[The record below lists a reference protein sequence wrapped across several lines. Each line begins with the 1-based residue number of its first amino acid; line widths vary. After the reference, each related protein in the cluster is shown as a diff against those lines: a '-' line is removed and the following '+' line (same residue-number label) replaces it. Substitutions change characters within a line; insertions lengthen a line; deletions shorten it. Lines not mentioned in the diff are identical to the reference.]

1 MSQAPN
7 TQEIKTRKVELVLQQ
22 LDSLPT
28 LPAVVVRLLALTNSS
43 ESRIQEVVQL
53 LSADQSLT
61 GKLLSLAGSA
71 AAGVRLPVTSVQQAV
86 VLLGFETVRNLAL
99 SVKVFESFQQSLK
112 MPEDPDQPAPL
123 FKREEFWKH
132 SLAVATA
139 AEMLAKKTQPKL
151 NPADAFVCGL
161 LHDMG
166 KVAFDTVMP
175 KSFARVVEMATLTRG
190 DIADLERRVIGIDH
204 TLAGKRL
211 AEAWNLPPI
220 ITQAI
225 WFHGNAPP
233 PPPPPGS
240 APSQAAKTPG
250 NMMMPL
256 VLLVGLAD
264 LLVRRQHIGFSGNF
278 LFPYEIEQ
286 YAVHLG
292 LALETV
298 DEITEQLAGALE
310 ERARAI
316 GLYDVDSRQVYLEA
330 IANANAELG
339 RLNHQYR
346 VQNKQLT
353 IRSHC
358 FEMLTRFH
366 QRIVPAASPAQLL
379 AEIAQVAHPFLES
392 QRLVLFSQD
401 PNQASAESGETGSG
415 PGGGVGE
422 VLLFDPAQPVQ
433 DSFLMPMPIHGG
445 DQRVGRA
452 NQNFMRPASPQ
463 VDWLLERIRG
473 FLGLG
478 VSGAANSASPGG
490 GCAWFMPLL
499 CGNEPV
505 GGIVWL
511 TREGGANPLAG
522 VTDMELVSQSWGM
535 TLRTA
540 QLREQQMIL
549 TESLA
554 AANREL
560 GAMQQQRVRE
570 KSLANLGEMAAG
582 AAHEMNNPLS
592 VISGRA
598 QLLAAKLSDAGMKS
612 EAGLI
617 AAQADRLSQIIT
629 DMRDFA
635 KPSPPKMG
643 PVDINAL
650 VAEAVQTAA
659 QRAAQTGGA
668 AVPVRVEPAG
678 DLPAARA
685 DNRQIRGAIAEVVLN
700 AMQAITAAHAA
711 PGSSGETPAQATAS
725 RPQAARSDEV
735 TVSVNVDLLDQQ
747 IIVQVRDRGVGMSQ
761 DVMRNAFAPFF
772 SAKTAGRNRGMG
784 LAKALRWV
792 ENHGGT
798 IRLDSALGQGTTA
811 VLILPLNASVPL
823 PQAAPTPIPARP

>member
-28 LPAVVVRLLALTNSS
+28 LPAIVVRLLSLTNSADA
-43 ESRIQEVVQL
+43 RIQEVVQL

-61 GKLLSLAGSA
+61 SKLLSLAGSA
-71 AAGVRLPVTSVQQAV
+71 AAGVRVPVTNVQQAV

-99 SVKVFESFQQSLK
+99 SVKVFESFQQSSSA
-112 MPEDPDQPAPL
+112 PTDAGQPAPL
-123 FKREEFWKH
+123 FQREEFWKH

-139 AEMLAKKTQPKL
+139 AEMLAQKARPRI

-233 PPPPPGS
+233 PPPAPGS
-240 APSQAAKTPG
+240 PPLQSAPCGGA
-250 NMMMPL
+250 MMMPL

-278 LFPYEIEQ
+278 LFPYDVDQ

-292 LALETV
+292 LSLDAIE
-298 DEITEQLAGALE
+298 EITEQLAGALE
-310 ERARAI
+310 QRARAI
-316 GLYDVDSRQVYLEA
+316 GLYDVDSGKLYLES
-330 IANANAELG
+330 IANANTELG

-346 VQNKQLT
+346 VQNQLLT
-353 IRSHC
+353 TRSKC
-358 FEMLTRFH
+358 FEMLTRFY

-379 AEIAQVAHPFLES
+379 AEIAQVAHPVLES
-392 QRLVLFSQD
+392 PRLVLFSQD
-401 PNQASAESGETGSG
+401 PTPTATEGGEDHAR
-415 PGGGVGE
+415 GVGE
-422 VLLFDPAQPVQ
+422 VLLFDPANPVH
-433 DSFLMPMPIHGG
+433 DSFLMSMPVHGG

-452 NQNFMRPASPQ
+452 NRNFMRPASPQ
-463 VDWLLERIRG
+463 VDWLLERVRA

-478 VSGAANSASPGG
+478 VAVDGDAAASAPQAGWP
-490 GCAWFMPLL
+490 WFMPLL

-511 TREGGANPLAG
+511 AREGGANPLAG

-540 QLREQQMIL
+540 QLREQQMVL

-570 KSLANLGEMAAG
+570 KSLASLGEMAAG

-598 QLLAAKLSDAGMKS
+598 QLLAAKITDAGMKN

-617 AAQADRLSQIIT
+617 AAQAERLSQIIT

-635 KPSPPKMG
+635 KPNSPRMDAL
-643 PVDINAL
+643 DINAL
-650 VAEAVQTAA
+650 AAEAVQAA
-659 QRAAQTGGA
+659 TQRADQAGCA
-668 AVPVRVEPAG
+668 AVSVRLEPAA
-678 DLPAARA
+678 DPPALRA
-685 DNRQIRGAIAEVVLN
+685 DSRQIRNAVAEVIVN
-700 AMQAITAAHAA
+700 AMQATQTARTDAAAHGRA
-711 PGSSGETPAQATAS
+711 GPAH
-725 RPQAARSDEV
+725 DEV
-735 TVSVNVDLLDQQ
+735 VVSVNVDPLDQQ
-747 IIVQVRDRGVGMSQ
+747 IILQVRDRGIGMSQ
-761 DVMRNAFAPFF
+761 DVVRNAFAPFF
-772 SAKTAGRNRGMG
+772 SAKFAGRNRGMG

-798 IRLDSALGQGTTA
+798 IRLDSTPGQGTTA
-811 VLILPLNASVPL
+811 VLILPLNA
-823 PQAAPTPIPARP
+823 AAPAAEPAPAATPAGH